1 MRPPHM
7 FDQDLWVSLGAVNEG
22 GKEMVSSSE
31 VISGNDAFWAKA
43 YSENF
48 ATLCARATR
57 RLTHGNS
64 FDAEDAVSEA
74 FARAMRYAQHPESIR
89 SVLPYLW
96 TVVKNVW
103 TAQQGR
109 LSTARTDNLEDL
121 DIEELESLPAVQVEP
136 EVLAIFKKEDFLLGL
151 QMKLGPISLE
161 EKEMIE
167 LRLEGYSL
175 NEIAEQL
182 GEDIRRTTFRWYNF
196 TARQRHR
203 FVQRQGEGQTVA

>member
-1 MRPPHM
+1 M
-7 FDQDLWVSLGAVNEG
+7 L
-22 GKEMVSSSE
+22 SSGD
-31 VISGNDAFWAKA
+31 VMNGNDAFWAKA

-48 ATLCARATR
+48 ATLCARAAR

-74 FARAMRYAQHPESIR
+74 FARAMRYAPQPETIR

-96 TVVKNVW
+96 TVVRNVW
-103 TAQQGR
+103 NVQQGR
-109 LSTARTDNLEDL
+109 LSTARTAYLEDL

-136 EVLAIFKKEDFLLGL
+136 EILAILQKEDFLLGL

-161 EKEMIE
+161 EQEMLE

-175 NEIAEQL
+175 EEIAEQL
-182 GEDIRRTTFRWYNF
+182 GEDVRRTQFRWYNF

-203 FVQRQGEGQTVA
+203 FLQRQSGGQSVA

>member
-1 MRPPHM
+1 M
-7 FDQDLWVSLGAVNEG
+7 L
-22 GKEMVSSSE
+22 SSSD
-31 VISGNDAFWAKA
+31 VISGNQAFWAKV

-64 FDAEDAVSEA
+64 LDAEDAVSEA
-74 FARAMRYAQHPESIR
+74 FARAMRYAPHPESIR
-89 SVLPYLW
+89 NVLPYLW

-103 TAQQGR
+103 SAQQVL
-109 LSTARTDNLEDL
+109 LSRTRTDYLEDL

-136 EVLAIFKKEDFLLGL
+136 EILAILEKEEFLLGL

-161 EKEMIE
+161 EKALIE

-175 NEIAEQL
+175 EEIAAHL
-182 GEDIRRTTFRWYNF
+182 GEDVRRTKFRWYNF

-203 FVQRQGEGQTVA
+203 FGQRQGETQTVA